1 MTCAP
6 LRRSPVKCVGDAR
19 MKITPSK
26 IASELTAQ
34 PVNRPKETP
43 LKPLAE
49 TDFAAQLEAAAAAKK
64 NASPE
69 SPEIIG
75 SHNALRPLTPADMI
89 HGLKGPPPV
98 LKPLDTGNP
107 NHPSAAELLPLGEA
121 QYQHIS
127 SRQPKTE
134 NDKIHETA
142 RKWVAQTFYG
152 AMLKQ
157 MRESPFKSE
166 IFSGGRGGQAFST
179 MLDQHLADHMS
190 RSAGSKLVNAIAR
203 KLQAKAGYA
212 RQAAPPS
219 SRVAPAGPNNMRMPH
234 VATSL
239 RA

>member
-1 MTCAP
+1 MIG
-6 LRRSPVKCVGDAR
+6 LSEKCVGDAR

-26 IASELTAQ
+26 IASELTAD

-43 LKPLAE
+43 LKPLADS
-49 TDFAAQLEAAAAAKK
+49 DFAAQLEAAAAAQKK
-64 NASPE
+64 ASPDA
-69 SPEIIG
+69 PKII
-75 SHNALRPLTPADMI
+75 SSRNALRPLTPADMI
-89 HGLKGPPPV
+89 HGLKGPAPAQ
-98 LKPLDTGNP
+98 LKPFDTGNTA
-107 NHPSAAELLPLGEA
+107 HPTATELLPLGES

-203 KLQAKAGYA
+203 KLEARAGYA
-212 RQAAPPS
+212 RQAGS
-219 SRVAPAGPNNMRMPH
+219 SRRPVGPATPNNIRMPH